1 MAGQRVSP
9 DSLSGVGAFV
19 AVVRAGSFTLA
30 AERLGVTKSAVGK
43 SINRL
48 EERLGVKLI
57 RRTTRRLQL
66 TFDGEAYF
74 QACSVAL
81 DGIAAA
87 QAQIT
92 PYDQVLRG
100 RVHIDMPMAFGKSVL
115 LPILLEMA
123 APHPELA
130 LTMSFNDAT
139 VDLMRAEADL
149 VIRFGRLPDS
159 GHLVARK
166 LTSQERLICGSPG
179 YLQTHGVPMNLS
191 DLNGHRCIVGTTH
204 GPPQQWTVQDGGQVT
219 HITPPATHQLS
230 DGESIV
236 ETALAGFGLCQMP
249 VSLLRSHIE
258 QGRLV
263 PVLQAYSGVLV
274 DIHILWVRQS
284 ALAPRVRYVI
294 DQLMECAERGELD

>member
-1 MAGQRVSP
+1 MAGQHTIP
-9 DSLSGVGAFV
+9 ESLSGISAFV
-19 AVVRAGSFTLA
+19 AVVQAGSFTLA

-48 EERLGVKLI
+48 EERLGVKLL

-74 QACSVAL
+74 QACASAL
-81 DGIAAA
+81 DKIAEAE
-87 QAQIT
+87 AQIT

-100 RVHIDMPMAFGKSVL
+100 RVHIDMPMAFGKRVL
-115 LPILLEMA
+115 LPLLLELA

-139 VDLMRAEADL
+139 VDLMRDEADL
-149 VIRFGRLPDS
+149 AIRFGQLPDS
-159 GHLVARK
+159 SHLVARK
-166 LTSQERLICGSPG
+166 LASQERLICGSPG
-179 YLQTHGVPMNLS
+179 YLQAHGVPMSLS

-204 GPPQQWTVQDGGQVT
+204 GPPQQWTVQKGGHVMR
-219 HITPPATHQLS
+219 ITPPATHQLS

-263 PVLQAYSGVLV
+263 PVLQAHSGVLV
-274 DIHILWVRQS
+274 DVHMLWVRQ
-284 ALAPRVRYVI
+284 ATLAPRIRYVI
-294 DQLMECAERGELD
+294 DQLMAYAERGALG

>member
-1 MAGQRVSP
+1 MAGQGTVP
-9 DSLSGVGAFV
+9 DSLSGIGAFV

-43 SINRL
+43 SLNRL
-48 EERLGVKLI
+48 EQRLGVKLI

-74 QACSVAL
+74 QACSSAL

-87 QAQIT
+87 EAQIT
-92 PYDQVLRG
+92 PYDKVLRG
-100 RVHIDMPMAFGKSVL
+100 RVHIDMPMAFGKRVL
-115 LPILLEMA
+115 LPLLLDMA

-130 LTMSFNDAT
+130 LTMRFNDAT
-139 VDLMRAEADL
+139 ADLMRDEADL
-149 VIRFGRLPDS
+149 AIRFGQLPDS
-159 GHLVARK
+159 AHLVARK

-179 YLQTHGVPMNLS
+179 YLQAHGVPVNLS
-191 DLNGHRCIVGTTH
+191 DLNGHRCIVGTSH
-204 GPPQQWTVQDGGQVT
+204 GPPQQWSVREEGRVVR
-219 HITPPATHQLS
+219 ITPPATHQLS

-249 VSLLRSHIE
+249 VSLLRSHIA

-263 PVLQAYSGVLV
+263 PVLQAHSGVQV
-274 DIHILWVRQS
+274 DIHLLWVRQ
-284 ALAPRVRYVI
+284 AIPAPRVRYVI
-294 DQLMECAERGELD
+294 DQLIAHAERGALD

>member
-1 MAGQRVSP
+1 MAGQRAAP

-43 SINRL
+43 SISRL
-48 EERLGVKLI
+48 EERLGVELL

-74 QACSVAL
+74 QACSAAL
-81 DGIAAA
+81 DGITAAE
-87 QAQIT
+87 AQIT

-123 APHPELA
+123 APHPELT

-139 VDLMRAEADL
+139 VDLMKDEADL
-149 VIRFGRLPDS
+149 VIRFGPPPDS
-159 GHLVARK
+159 AHLVARK

-179 YLQTHGVPMNLS
+179 YLQSHGIPISPS
-191 DLNGHRCIVGTTH
+191 DLHGHRCIVGTTR
-204 GPPQQWTVQDGGQVT
+204 GPPQQWTVQEEGHVT
-219 HITPPATHQLS
+219 RITPPATHQLS

-249 VSLLRSHIE
+249 ISLLRSHIE

-263 PVLQAYSGVLV
+263 PVLQAYSGLLV
-274 DIHILWVRQS
+274 DIHILWVRQA

-294 DQLMECAERGELD
+294 DQLMAYAERGALD